1 MESNRKY
8 VPNQCKTYKTCKP
21 IITKNSHTLIETQRF
36 LHALTQPLKYSL
48 GPKQNSKIEQCLLF

>member
-1 MESNRKY
+1 MFQINAKRTKLA
-8 VPNQCKTYKTCKP
+8 NLLL
-21 IITKNSHTLIETQRF
+21 ITKNSHTLIETQRF